1 MVFFFVTCRCRPLL
15 LIACDRLFAGV
26 NTCSGSG
33 SSRESRSVWDL
44 GADFPTLPDLPV
56 VPWLRFA
63 PDNVGHD
70 GLAAQDGGSAEGAKL
85 LSETTIHGPDDV
97 DPSHVLELPGYD
109 ASAASREVTGAGKQS
124 KVVVDA
130 PDSPRRPLRR

>member
-1 MVFFFVTCRCRPLL
+1 M
-15 LIACDRLFAGV
+15 
-26 NTCSGSG
+26 SGT
-33 SSRESRSVWDL
+33 L
-44 GADFPTLPDLPV
+44 GQTSTLPDLPV
-56 VPWLRFA
+56 VPWLRFE

-130 PDSPRRPLRR
+130 QTVSAATAETLEGVFTVASEVPTAACRNQRSLLTRQPPNDSS